1 MNQAEID
8 ARHQVEL
15 GYLEHVLNELGFP
28 TQLVEKS
35 LQIPYHALIVGLD
48 DDAQGRPRQLVTTFY
63 PVGEETVEYV
73 LLLQY
78 FIELSFVIAESA
90 LSDVAALLPHLNNK
104 VVLGHF
110 GITEGQRTVHYRY
123 VQTLPSERS
132 ITREAV
138 VDAVR
143 LVSYTPALF
152 EEVLESLASGEI
164 SVAQALEQ
172 MDAIYTEL

>member
-1 MNQAEID
+1 MNQSETD

-35 LQIPYHALIVGLD
+35 PQIPYHALIIGLD

-63 PVGEETVEYV
+63 PVGEETVEHA

-78 FIELSFVIAESA
+78 FTELPFAIKGSA
-90 LSDVAALLPHLNNK
+90 MSDLIALLPYLNNK

-110 GITEGQRTVHYRY
+110 GVTEGKHTLHYRY
-123 VQTLPSERS
+123 VQTLPRDQS

-138 VDAVR
+138 IDAVR

-152 EEVLESLASGEI
+152 EDVLEALVTGDLT
-164 SVAQALEQ
+164 VAQAHAQ
-172 MDAIYTEL
+172 IDAIYAGL

>member
-1 MNQAEID
+1 MDQSEID

-15 GYLEHVLNELGFP
+15 GYLENVLNRLGFL

-35 LQIPYHALIVGLD
+35 PQIPYHALMIGLD
-48 DDAQGRPRQLVTTFY
+48 EDSQGRSRQLVMTFY
-63 PVGEETVEYV
+63 PVGEETVEHV

-78 FIELSFVIAESA
+78 FTELPFAIRESA
-90 LSDVAALLPHLNNK
+90 VPGLNALLPYLNNK

-110 GITEGQRTVHYRY
+110 GVTEGKHTIHYRY
-123 VQTLPSERS
+123 VQTLPRDKS

-138 VDAVR
+138 IDAVR

-152 EEVLESLASGEI
+152 EDVLEALTAGEL
-164 SVAQALEQ
+164 SVEQARAQI
-172 MDAIYTEL
+172 DAIYADM